1 MYAYIRICI
10 ATSIYLYI
18 YVYTSICCDLTL
30 IVVEESNESLGRRC
44 LPEPAHTIESHH
56 TYECVMSV
64 KVFASK
70 NLYYDY
76 SMQKPLDL
84 MTMMTMGW
92 LRSVGSIHYRS
103 LLQRS
108 PVKETIFCKRDI

>member
-1 MYAYIRICI
+1 MYTYIRICI
-10 ATSIYLYI
+10 ATCKYLYI

-30 IVVEESNESLGRRC
+30 IVVEESNESLGRGC

-56 TYECVMSV
+56 TYESVMSV

-76 SMQKPLDL
+76 CIPKPDDY
-84 MTMMTMGW
+84 GVA
-92 LRSVGSIHYRS
+92 SVSRIDKIIG
-103 LLQRS
+103 L
-108 PVKETIFCKRDI
+108 FCKRAL